1 MKTCPACGKSY
12 SGAERFCRE
21 DGTPLPPE
29 SVVAELDSP
38 IAAPLD
44 SPAPAAPQV
53 TPTPADELPESDDD
67 LSHVPTVVGPVPRPT
82 DDTTAMDERTPP
94 PLPLTVS
101 AAATAPTVKNPN
113 SAAGEAIPALSM
125 PARAPSAKFPAQKL
139 PPPKKPAA
147 DVPSDT
153 PTLLTSMTDDDGE
166 PQSAYLGKL
175 IDDRYLIQVLIGR
188 GGMGAVYRCEQVHL
202 RKIMAI
208 KLLHENLIS
217 KKQLIARFTR
227 EARAISRLSSP
238 HTVMVY
244 DFGRY
249 AELFYLV
256 MELIEGEAL
265 DTLLDREGPLPADR
279 AVRIL
284 LQMCDS
290 LAEAHRHGIVHRDL
304 KPENVMMVE
313 NAAHPDFVKILD
325 FGLAKVEGVDDPYT
339 IHSQRDIFGT
349 PFYMSPEQIRAA
361 DIDGRADIYSVGALA
376 FRMLTGKNVFQ
387 HKNTFDILK
396 AHLMEAPPKM
406 RDVAPGTNIPEVL
419 EQVVAKALQK
429 DPQLRFNDMD
439 QMAQALVA
447 ALTSQFRETTVPA
460 TPEQRPSAVLPALE
474 TLPQG
479 KPQPAPAQLR
489 PSDVFEAERLLAAA
503 PTRQKA
509 HIWLFFAALLLIAAA
524 IGVAAWLSHAPNPRE
539 QEPNDDVAHANP
551 LGPGDQVQGVIGKR
565 RSGQSGDQDC
575 FLLPQALASE
585 ELILSAEGVPNM
597 DLQFTLHRDS
607 DKPLFAY
614 SHRGKGQ
621 GERLRLLNPRLEP
634 RVLCIS
640 EVQAPGQVP
649 GESMSDLYTF
659 AVQRQARPLHAETEP
674 NDDPPGNESQPE
686 MAWSGILDGPQDRDT
701 FALSGS
707 PENQLLQV
715 EVELPPGQEQSWLR
729 LALLDG
735 SRRTL
740 AARRLQPGEVKT
752 TLASVGE
759 ARQLP
764 DSIVIS
770 RHAPK
775 GGELRP
781 DEVPYTL
788 RYRIIGAAE
797 QAETEP
803 NNTEESAQP
812 MVLGAWHNGDT
823 GDSAATDWLRVEGGE
838 SGMQQLSIEAAAPA
852 GQYTLLIR
860 DLGTKADLR
869 QIPVSET
876 AARTILVNNGSGEGF
891 LLRVVPTDPPGKKKE
906 LIRWRLRARVMPNG

>member
-21 DGTPLPPE
+21 DGSPLQAAAAPVVPVAPAPLPP
-29 SVVAELDSP
+29 
-38 IAAPLD
+38 
-44 SPAPAAPQV
+44 Q
-53 TPTPADELPESDDD
+53 PADELPEELADPST
-67 LSHVPTVVGPVPRPT
+67 VPTVVTAMPRP
-82 DDTTAMDERTPP
+82 DSEVAAIDERTPP
-94 PLPLTVS
+94 PLPPP
-101 AAATAPTVKNPN
+101 AAAPLSPATAP
-113 SAAGEAIPALSM
+113 SGSIPALAM
-125 PARAPSAKFPAQKL
+125 PARSASGKSPAQK
-139 PPPKKPAA
+139 PPPKPATPA
-147 DVPSDT
+147 PPAEG
-153 PTLLTSMTDDDGE
+153 PTLLTSMNDDEGE

-175 IDDRYLIQVLIGR
+175 IDDRYLIQALIGR

-202 RKIMAI
+202 RKTMAI

-249 AELFYLV
+249 SELFYLV

-265 DTLLDREGPLPADR
+265 DSLLDREGPLPADR

-304 KPENVMMVE
+304 KPENVMLVD

-361 DIDGRADIYSVGALA
+361 EIDGRADIYSVGALA

-387 HKNTFDILK
+387 QKNTFDILK

-406 RDVAPGTNIPEVL
+406 RDVAPGAQIPEVL
-419 EQVVAKALQK
+419 EHVVAKALQK
-429 DPQLRFNDMD
+429 DPQMRFADME
-439 QMAQALVA
+439 QMAQALVT
-447 ALTSQFRETTVPA
+447 ALKSQFRETTVAAPA
-460 TPEQRPSAVLPALE
+460 VAAGTSRRPSAVIPLLD
-474 TLPQG
+474 TRT
-479 KPQPAPAQLR
+479 QPAAQPAAVPPPQR
-489 PSDVFEAERLLAAA
+489 PSEIYEAERLLAAA
-503 PTRQKA
+503 PSAQKKR
-509 HIWLFFAALLLIAAA
+509 IWLFGGAILALATAV
-524 IGVAAWLSHAPNPRE
+524 GVAAWLSHTPNPRE

-565 RSGQSGDQDC
+565 RSAQIGDQDC
-575 FLLPQALASE
+575 FVLPSVADGE
-585 ELILSAEGVPNM
+585 ELILNAEGVPNM
-597 DLQFTLHRDS
+597 DLQFTLHRDA
-607 DKPLFAY
+607 DKPLLTH

-621 GERLRLLNPRLEP
+621 GERLRLVNPHLQA
-634 RVLCIS
+634 RVVCIS
-640 EVQAPGQVP
+640 EAQVPGQVP
-649 GESMSDLYTF
+649 GESLSDLYTLTT
-659 AVQRQARPLHAETEP
+659 QRQPRPLHAEAEP
-674 NDDPPGNESQPE
+674 NDEPPGNESQPE
-686 MAWSGILDGPQDRDT
+686 LRWSGILDGPSDRDA
-701 FALSGS
+701 FAIAGS
-707 PENQLLQV
+707 PETQLLQV
-715 EVELPPGQEQSWLR
+715 DVELPAGQEQSGLR

-740 AARRLQPGEVKT
+740 AARRLQPGEVKA
-752 TLASVGE
+752 TLSFVGE

-764 DSIVIS
+764 DSVVVS
-770 RHAPK
+770 RYAPK
-775 GGELRP
+775 GAELRP

-788 RYRIIGAAE
+788 RYRIISAVDQG
-797 QAETEP
+797 ETEP
-803 NNTEESAQP
+803 NNTEDSAQP

-838 SGMQQLSIEAAAPA
+838 AGMTQLSIDAAAPS

-860 DLGTKADLR
+860 DLGSKADLR
-869 QIPVSET
+869 QIPIGDP
-876 AARTILVNNGSGEGF
+876 AARQILVNNGSGEGF
-891 LLRVVPTDPPGKKKE
+891 LLRVAPAETPGKKKE
-906 LIRWRLRARVMPNG
+906 LGRWRLRARIYPNG